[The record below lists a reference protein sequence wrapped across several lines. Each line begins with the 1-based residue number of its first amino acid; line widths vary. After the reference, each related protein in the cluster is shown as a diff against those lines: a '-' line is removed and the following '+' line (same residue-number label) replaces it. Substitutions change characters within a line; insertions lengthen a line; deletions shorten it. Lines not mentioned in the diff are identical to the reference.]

1 MTADGL
7 RAKVRRAKEITEVA
21 RVARQRERVE
31 DLEAAVR
38 EMALLHDGLR
48 VVLDD
53 LEQALVPALEGLHGD
68 R

>member
-53 LEQALVPALEGLHGD
+53 LEQALMPVLEGLHGD